1 MRWVLPVV
9 LVTLIV
15 TAAATIVARQLYAEP
30 TPAAAGGV
38 LPGTQTVPPEQQP
51 GDATVVATKDA
62 AAHPLYPTVR
72 ELLQTYF
79 DAINARR
86 YDHWQTVVS
95 QRRANNEPERAWRM
109 AYRSTKDGNIVV
121 QRIELGPGGSA
132 LVLLGFTSVQD
143 LEDAP
148 LELHERCIRWR
159 IVLPLVQENH
169 AWKIDSGPPGAAPQ
183 HEGC

>member
-15 TAAATIVARQLYAEP
+15 TAAATIVARQLYAD
-30 TPAAAGGV
+30 PAPSASGGV
-38 LPGTQTVPPEQQP
+38 LPGTQTVPPGQQP
-51 GDATVVATKDA
+51 GAATVVGTKEATG
-62 AAHPLYPTVR
+62 HPLYPTVR

-86 YDHWQTVVS
+86 YDRWQTVVS
-95 QRRANNEPERAWRM
+95 QRRATNEPERAWRM
-109 AYRSTKDGNIVV
+109 SYRSTRDGNIVA

-132 LVLLGFTSVQD
+132 EVLLGFTSVQD

-159 IVLPLVQENH
+159 IVLPLLQENGS
-169 AWKIDSGPPGAAPQ
+169 WKVDSGPPNQSPQ
-183 HEGC
+183 HERC